1 MRKKNL
7 LTGAVS
13 VFLLISLTACGA
25 GTVVKTGSAASQS
38 MGEEESEMK
47 KESTSEMMNPKT
59 PATVSYTH
67 LCRRGDYIGE
77 FLLGLTF
84 SFGWTRCV

>member
-25 GTVVKTGSAASQS
+25 GTVVKTGSAASQYFRND
-38 MGEEESEMK
+38 ESE
-47 KESTSEMMNPKT
+47 NPR
-59 PATVSYTH
+59 A
-67 LCRRGDYIGE
+67 
-77 FLLGLTF
+77 
-84 SFGWTRCV
+84 